1 MTKLAAVPRS
11 RQLNKSLGLISGEAA
26 VRILVVED
34 DAQTAAY
41 LLRGLSESGHVV
53 DIASDGNSGLGMAL
67 EQIHDVLIVDR
78 RLPGLDGIGLIKAV
92 RKQQL
97 RVPILML
104 SAQAST
110 ADKVEGLQAGCDDYL
125 AKPYA
130 FAEVLARLDA
140 LLRGRDPV
148 AGSAR
153 QLQVGELQLDCAT
166 RTAVRQGRVIALQ
179 HREALLLEKLMRHSG
194 QVVTRE
200 MLLDSA
206 WDYAFDPND
215 NVIDKHIHRLR
226 RKLDEGFDHSLIR
239 TVPGAG
245 YSFEVPPV
253 QG

>member
-1 MTKLAAVPRS
+1 M
-11 RQLNKSLGLISGEAA
+11 
-26 VRILVVED
+26 RILVVED

-41 LLRGLSESGHVV
+41 LLRGLTESGHVV
-53 DIASDGNSGLGMAL
+53 DIASDGNSGLDMAL
-67 EQIHDVLIVDR
+67 EAIHDALIVDR
-78 RLPGLDGIGLIKAV
+78 RLPGLNGIELIKAL
-92 RKQQL
+92 RSRGQ

-110 ADKVEGLQAGCDDYL
+110 AQKVEGLQAGCDDYL

-140 LLRGRDPV
+140 LMRGRDQSNGPV
-148 AGSAR
+148 R
-153 QLQVGELQLDCAT
+153 QLEVGELRLDCAT

-194 QVVTRE
+194 QVVTRD

-226 RKLDEGFDHSLIR
+226 RKLDEGFDDSLIK
-239 TVPGAG
+239 TVPGVG
-245 YSFEVPPV
+245 YSFQVDTP
-253 QG
+253 QD

>member
-1 MTKLAAVPRS
+1 M
-11 RQLNKSLGLISGEAA
+11 
-26 VRILVVED
+26 RILVVED

-41 LLRGLSESGHVV
+41 LLRGLTESGHVV
-53 DIASDGNSGLGMAL
+53 DIASDGKSGLGMAL
-67 EQIHDVLIVDR
+67 EEIHDALIVDR

-92 RKQQL
+92 RAQKL

-110 ADKVEGLQAGCDDYL
+110 AQKVEGLQAGCDDYL

-140 LLRGRDPV
+140 LLRGCDQPS
-148 AGSAR
+148 GPTR
-153 QLQVGELQLDCAT
+153 QIEVGELQLDCAT

-179 HREALLLEKLMRHSG
+179 HRETLLLEKLMRHSG
-194 QVVTRE
+194 QVVTRD

-226 RKLDEGFDHSLIR
+226 RKLDEGFEHSLIK
-239 TVPGAG
+239 TVAGVG
-245 YSFEVPPV
+245 YSFQVTTHTD
-253 QG
+253 

>member
-1 MTKLAAVPRS
+1 M
-11 RQLNKSLGLISGEAA
+11 
-26 VRILVVED
+26 RILVVED

-41 LLRGLSESGHVV
+41 LLRGLSESGHIV

-78 RLPGLDGIGLIKAV
+78 RLPGLDGVGLVKAL
-92 RKQQL
+92 RAKQL

-110 ADKVEGLQAGCDDYL
+110 TDKVEGLQAGCDDYL

-140 LLRGRDPV
+140 LLRGREQTTRP
-148 AGSAR
+148 AR

-194 QVVTRE
+194 QVVTRD

-206 WDYAFDPND
+206 WDYSFDPND

-226 RKLDEGFDHSLIR
+226 RKLDEGFDYSLIK
-239 TVPGAG
+239 TIPGAG
-245 YSFEVPPV
+245 YSFQETPE

>member
-1 MTKLAAVPRS
+1 M
-11 RQLNKSLGLISGEAA
+11 
-26 VRILVVED
+26 RILVVED

-41 LLRGLSESGHVV
+41 LLRGLSESGHIV

-67 EQIHDVLIVDR
+67 EQIHDALIVDR
-78 RLPGLDGIGLIKAV
+78 RLPGLDGVGLVKAL
-92 RKQQL
+92 RAQQL

-110 ADKVEGLQAGCDDYL
+110 TDKVEGLRAGCDDYL

-140 LLRGRDPV
+140 LLRGREQTTRP
-148 AGSAR
+148 AR

-194 QVVTRE
+194 QVVTRD

-206 WDYAFDPND
+206 WDYSFDPND

-226 RKLDEGFDHSLIR
+226 RKLDEGFDYSLIK
-239 TVPGAG
+239 TIPGAG
-245 YSFEVPPV
+245 YSFQETSE

>member
-1 MTKLAAVPRS
+1 L
-11 RQLNKSLGLISGEAA
+11 
-26 VRILVVED
+26 RILVVED

-41 LLRGLSESGHVV
+41 LLRGLSESGHIV

-78 RLPGLDGIGLIKAV
+78 RLPGLDGVGLVKAL
-92 RKQQL
+92 RAKQL

-110 ADKVEGLQAGCDDYL
+110 TDKVEGLQAGCDDYL

-140 LLRGRDPV
+140 LLRGREQTTRP
-148 AGSAR
+148 AR
-153 QLQVGELQLDCAT
+153 QLQIGELQLDCAT

-194 QVVTRE
+194 QVVTRD

-226 RKLDEGFDHSLIR
+226 RKLDEGFDYSLIK
-239 TVPGAG
+239 TIPGAG
-245 YSFEVPPV
+245 YSFQETPE

>member
-1 MTKLAAVPRS
+1 M
-11 RQLNKSLGLISGEAA
+11 
-26 VRILVVED
+26 RILVVED

-41 LLRGLSESGHVV
+41 LLRGLSESGHIV

-67 EQIHDVLIVDR
+67 EQIHDALIVDR
-78 RLPGLDGIGLIKAV
+78 RLPGLDGVGLVKAL
-92 RKQQL
+92 RAQQL

-110 ADKVEGLQAGCDDYL
+110 TDKVEGLQAGCDDYL

-140 LLRGRDPV
+140 LLRGREQTTRP
-148 AGSAR
+148 AR

-194 QVVTRE
+194 QVVTRD

-206 WDYAFDPND
+206 WDYSFDPND

-226 RKLDEGFDHSLIR
+226 RKLDEGFDYSLIK
-239 TVPGAG
+239 TIPGAG
-245 YSFEVPPV
+245 YSFQETPE

>member
-1 MTKLAAVPRS
+1 M
-11 RQLNKSLGLISGEAA
+11 
-26 VRILVVED
+26 RILVVED

-41 LLRGLSESGHVV
+41 LLRGLGESGHVV

-78 RLPGLDGIGLIKAV
+78 RLPGLDGVGLVKAL
-92 RKQQL
+92 RAKQL

-110 ADKVEGLQAGCDDYL
+110 TDKVEGLQAGCDDYL

-130 FAEVLARLDA
+130 FVEVLARLDA
-140 LLRGRDPV
+140 LLRGREQTTRP
-148 AGSAR
+148 AR

-194 QVVTRE
+194 QVVTRD

-226 RKLDEGFDHSLIR
+226 RKLDEGFDYSLIK
-239 TVPGAG
+239 TIPGAG
-245 YSFEVPPV
+245 YSFQETPE

>member
-1 MTKLAAVPRS
+1 M
-11 RQLNKSLGLISGEAA
+11 
-26 VRILVVED
+26 RILVVED
-34 DAQTAAY
+34 DTRTAAY

-53 DIASDGNSGLGMAL
+53 DIASDGNTGLGMAL
-67 EQIHDVLIVDR
+67 EGIHDVLVVDR
-78 RLPGLDGIGLIKAV
+78 RLPGLDGIALVKAL
-92 RKQQL
+92 RAQQL
-97 RVPILML
+97 RVPVLML

-110 ADKVEGLQAGCDDYL
+110 TDKVEGLRAGCDDYL

-140 LLRGRDPV
+140 LLRTREQ
-148 AGSAR
+148 GSGPTR

-194 QVVTRE
+194 QVVTRD

-226 RKLDEGFDHSLIR
+226 RKLDEGFDYSLIR

-245 YSFEVPPV
+245 YSFEAPAAP
-253 QG
+253 G

>member
-1 MTKLAAVPRS
+1 M
-11 RQLNKSLGLISGEAA
+11 
-26 VRILVVED
+26 RILVVED
-34 DAQTAAY
+34 DARTAAY

-53 DIASDGNSGLGMAL
+53 DIASDGNTGLGMAL
-67 EQIHDVLIVDR
+67 EGIHDVLVVDR
-78 RLPGLDGIGLIKAV
+78 RLPGLDGIALVKAL
-92 RKQQL
+92 RAQQL
-97 RVPILML
+97 RVPVLML

-110 ADKVEGLQAGCDDYL
+110 TDKVEGLRAGCDDYL

-140 LLRGRDPV
+140 LLRTREQ
-148 AGSAR
+148 GSGPTR

-194 QVVTRE
+194 QVVTRD

-206 WDYAFDPND
+206 WDYTFDPND

-226 RKLDEGFDHSLIR
+226 RKLDEGFDYSLIR

-245 YSFEVPPV
+245 YSFEAPAAP
-253 QG
+253 G

>member
-1 MTKLAAVPRS
+1 
-11 RQLNKSLGLISGEAA
+11 LNQGDGSL
-26 VRILVVED
+26 RILVVED

-41 LLRGLSESGHVV
+41 LLRGLTESGHIV
-53 DIASDGNSGLGMAL
+53 DIADDGEAGLGMAL
-67 EQIHDVLIVDR
+67 EGIHDVLIVDR

-92 RKQQL
+92 RARQL

-110 ADKVEGLQAGCDDYL
+110 AQKVEGLQAGCDDYL

-140 LLRGRDPV
+140 LLRGREQTSGPP
-148 AGSAR
+148 R
-153 QLQVGELQLDCAT
+153 QVEVGELRLDCAT

-194 QVVTRE
+194 QVVTRD

-226 RKLDEGFDHSLIR
+226 RKLDEGFDYSLIR

-245 YSFEVPPV
+245 YSFQVTPA
-253 QG
+253 QD

>member
-1 MTKLAAVPRS
+1 M
-11 RQLNKSLGLISGEAA
+11 
-26 VRILVVED
+26 RILVVED

-41 LLRGLSESGHVV
+41 LLRGLSESGHIV

-78 RLPGLDGIGLIKAV
+78 RLPGLDGVGLVKAL
-92 RKQQL
+92 RAQQL

-110 ADKVEGLQAGCDDYL
+110 TDKVEGLQAGCDDYL

-140 LLRGRDPV
+140 LLRGREQTTRP
-148 AGSAR
+148 AR

-194 QVVTRE
+194 QVVTRD

-206 WDYAFDPND
+206 WDYSFDPND

-226 RKLDEGFDHSLIR
+226 RKLDEGFDYSLIK
-239 TVPGAG
+239 TIPGAG
-245 YSFEVPPV
+245 YSFQETPQ